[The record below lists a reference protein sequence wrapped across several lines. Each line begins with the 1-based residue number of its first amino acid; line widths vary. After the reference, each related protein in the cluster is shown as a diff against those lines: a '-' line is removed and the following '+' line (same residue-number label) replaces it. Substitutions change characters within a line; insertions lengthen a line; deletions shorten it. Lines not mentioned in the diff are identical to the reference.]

1 MTRPSSVSAL
11 CVSEGQS
18 PESAGPPFPC
28 LCPCTSGSVITRMTT
43 LTLWSQVT
51 SAPSQEA
58 EFGLSWCLHPCHWQ
72 HKAVSAQTSGHNL
85 HLFPLTCQGHL
96 GLLYHTE
103 CSLTGKALSF
113 LSSVLSVSPSF
124 PNE

>member
-43 LTLWSQVT
+43 LTLWPRVT

-58 EFGLSWCLHPCHWQ
+58 EFGLSWCSHRVIGGAKQ
-72 HKAVSAQTSGHNL
+72 
-85 HLFPLTCQGHL
+85 CQPRHRVTTFTFS
-96 GLLYHTE
+96 H
-103 CSLTGKALSF
+103 
-113 LSSVLSVSPSF
+113 
-124 PNE
+124 